1 MGDSRESKQN
11 PLYNSS
17 AALDKRELS
26 DSEN

>member
-11 PLYNSS
+11 SLYNSS
-17 AALDKRELS
+17 AALDKRELN